1 MTSSPVSL
9 DTLIT
14 FVKVQHPDG
23 SPLDNLSDAVVVST
37 RLGEQADSLIGHFVD
52 QARRSGASWSQI
64 GASMGVTK
72 QAAQQRFVP
81 RGQLKDAAGF
91 GDFSRFTQRAR
102 DVLAAAE
109 DLARAADVAVIGRDH
124 LAAGLM
130 AEPDGLAAKAIA
142 ALGVSA
148 GQLRTAFGLPDSAP
162 PQAAPPQAAPPQA
175 GPPQAGPPQAGSPQ
189 AAPPEPAPAGDTA
202 TGDADAQR
210 IPLGPGAVAA
220 LQATLR
226 QALHLGHNY
235 IGTEHILLALV
246 DEESSTAATL
256 AGLGVT
262 KAAVRKQITAALAA
276 LRASRAVG
284 GQAPGRLGAENLDRG
299 PEPGEDRHVG
309 HLLLGGQRDVA
320 GPPGGRR
327 DRVLQR
333 GDVGRAHA
341 HLVVDQHRGVPV
353 HAGLAELGV
362 AGVDGRELL
371 LGQRVQPGQR
381 AGARREVSSRAAERH
396 DRLVSGAPALRAG
409 VGQGHRTGAPQ
420 PGMTECSTVGL
431 S

>member
-23 SPLDNLSDAVVVST
+23 SPLDNLSDAVMVST

-81 RGQLKDAAGF
+81 RGPLKDAAGF

-148 GQLRTAFGLPDSAP
+148 GQLRTALGLPDS
-162 PQAAPPQAAPPQA
+162 APPQAAPPQA
-175 GPPQAGPPQAGSPQ
+175 GPPQAGSLQAAPPVAGPPQ
-189 AAPPEPAPAGDTA
+189 AAPPRGC
-202 TGDADAQR
+202 GYR
-210 IPLGPGAVAA
+210 
-220 LQATLR
+220 
-226 QALHLGHNY
+226 
-235 IGTEHILLALV
+235 
-246 DEESSTAATL
+246 
-256 AGLGVT
+256 
-262 KAAVRKQITAALAA
+262 
-276 LRASRAVG
+276 
-284 GQAPGRLGAENLDRG
+284 GR
-299 PEPGEDRHVG
+299 
-309 HLLLGGQRDVA
+309 
-320 GPPGGRR
+320 
-327 DRVLQR
+327 
-333 GDVGRAHA
+333 
-341 HLVVDQHRGVPV
+341 
-353 HAGLAELGV
+353 
-362 AGVDGRELL
+362 
-371 LGQRVQPGQR
+371 
-381 AGARREVSSRAAERH
+381 
-396 DRLVSGAPALRAG
+396 
-409 VGQGHRTGAPQ
+409 
-420 PGMTECSTVGL
+420 
-431 S
+431 